1 VYSDYI
7 EILDIT
13 MKITQRM
20 LPLGGGKRTG
30 IKLDPATWQAI
41 DWLAGQKGQ
50 TWQEWCGA
58 IVHATSGDENI
69 TAAIRAAA
77 MDGILMETIL
87 GNRATTIDSIA
98 DEHPLLRYSAMMNDK
113 ELAEHMHKRECQIYG
128 SEELGGF
135 TVHAGKD
142 EFGRYCLWIEN
153 QLKGGLSLVIPMPDK
168 EE

>member
-1 VYSDYI
+1 MT
-7 EILDIT
+7 EL
-13 MKITQRM
+13 RM
-20 LPLGGGKRTG
+20 RSLELKSGRRTG
-30 IKLDPATWQAI
+30 IRLDPATWQAV
-41 DWLAGQKGQ
+41 DWIAAQQGRK
-50 TWQEWCGA
+50 WSEWA
-58 IVHATSGDENI
+58 REEIEKYPHADNM
-69 TAAIRAAA
+69 TAVIRSAA
-77 MDGILMETIL
+77 MDAMLVE
-87 GNRATTIDSIA
+87 ATLAEHSVTLDSVA

-113 ELAEHMHKRECQIYG
+113 ELAEHMHRRECQIYG